1 MWKQSIKR
9 MTSVVQTSV
18 LLFLFS
24 VTSFATD
31 RSEVADAVMK
41 GDGSTLRTLL
51 QKRADVNAPQADGAT
66 ALHWATYRNDLE
78 AADLLI
84 RAGANAK
91 AKNREGASVLS
102 LACIN
107 GSAAMIEKLLNGGAD
122 ANERLTNGETPLMMA
137 ARTGNVDA
145 LTTLLRH
152 GADVNAREKLRG
164 TTPLMWAAAESHPK
178 AVKVL
183 IDHGADIN
191 ARSNPAPK
199 GRSAYLAPTAVDRA
213 RQFADEN
220 QRAPRPQRRVESADA
235 AFDGGSD
242 TKADG
247 GGLTPL
253 VFAARRGD
261 LESIKIL
268 VDAGADVNQETHYGW
283 TPLLT
288 ATQNR
293 YYIAADFLL
302 DHGADPNLANK
313 GGWTPLYLATDN
325 RNIEGGDYPVRKPD
339 MDHLIFIKKLLDK
352 GANPNARA
360 IDSTETRTIFTM
372 QWLYE
377 DGATPF
383 LRAAQSGDVRLMK
396 LLLDYGA
403 DPLIPTK
410 NGDTA
415 LMVAAGIGWVEG
427 VTSEWSQKENFEAVK
442 ICLELGIDVNAAD
455 RDGRTALHGAAHK
468 GRNAVVQLLVE
479 HGARLDARDKGSRD
493 TINGEL
499 LGYSWQALDYA
510 DGLVR
515 VGVQSAVAHPD
526 TAALLRK
533 LMTERGLSVPATNR
547 TLESICVTELC
558 K

>member
-1 MWKQSIKR
+1 MI
-9 MTSVVQTSV
+9 SV
-18 LLFLFS
+18 LIAVLLAGS
-24 VTSFATD
+24 TG
-31 RSEVADAVMK
+31 VADAVMK
-41 GDGSTLRTLL
+41 GDTATLRTLL
-51 QKRADVNAPQADGAT
+51 KQRADVNAPQTDGAT
-66 ALHWATYRNDLE
+66 ALHWAVYRNELE
-78 AADLLI
+78 TADSLI
-84 RAGANAK
+84 RAGANTK
-91 AKNREGASVLS
+91 ATNRAGASVLS
-102 LACIN
+102 LACISGN
-107 GSAAMIEKLLNGGAD
+107 AAMIEKLLDAGAD
-122 ANERLTNGETPLMMA
+122 ANERGPNGETPLMMA
-137 ARTGNVDA
+137 ARTGSVVA
-145 LTTLLRH
+145 IRALLRR
-152 GADVNAREKLRG
+152 GGDINAKEKLRG
-164 TTPLMWAAAESHPK
+164 TTALMWAAAEAHPE

-183 IDHGADIN
+183 IEHGADIR

-199 GRSAYLAPTAVDRA
+199 GRAAYLAPTAVARA
-213 RQFADEN
+213 RQFSEEN
-220 QRAPRPQRRVESADA
+220 DGNARPQRRGESE
-235 AFDGGSD
+235 
-242 TKADG
+242 ADG

-261 LESIKIL
+261 IESIKAM
-268 VDAGADVNQETHYGW
+268 VDAGADINQTTQYGW

-293 YYIAADFLL
+293 YYAAAAFLL
-302 DHGADPNLANK
+302 ERGADPNIANK

-339 MDHLIFIKKLLDK
+339 LDHLLFIQKLLDK

-383 LRAAQSGDVRLMK
+383 LRAAQSGDLKLMK
-396 LLLDYGA
+396 LLLEYGA

-427 VTSEWSQKENFEAVK
+427 VTFEWSEKENLEAVDLLLK
-442 ICLELGIDVNAAD
+442 LGIDVNAAD
-455 RDGRTALHGAAHK
+455 GDGRTALHGAAHK
-468 GRNAVVQLLVE
+468 GRNAVVQLLAD
-479 HGARLDARDKGSRD
+479 HGAKLDTKDKGSRD

-499 LGYSWQALDYA
+499 LGYSWQAVDYA

-515 VGVQSAVAHPD
+515 VGVQSALAHPD

-533 LMTERGLSVPATNR
+533 LMIERGLSVPPANR
-547 TLESICVTELC
+547 TLESICVTDVC